1 MFENLKKANYKIFAL
16 KIKKN
21 TGQFPHS
28 KDWIIKNGYP
38 VSTKK
43 LIKLF
48 DGSYNNFRN
57 YCNEPQLKRTQEI
70 SLEWIKTNCVIDENQ
85 CWNWGKA
92 KTNGYGQITYNG
104 KSYLTHR
111 LVYELN
117 NQELPDL
124 LLVRHKCDNKS
135 CCNPEHLEL
144 GTHSDNSNDVI
155 IRKSDYQP
163 KNNASLGHKVD
174 GLNLNEKINFYLLH
188 TIKNN
193 NNCLIS
199 SVLKPHHTG
208 YFYIRFEAK
217 IYTLHRLILSNK
229 LTKNYNNIEIARHV
243 CNNKS
248 CINPEHL
255 IEGSRSDNALD
266 SRELSR
272 QTKLNIEK
280 VREIRNSKLP
290 SKEIDSTYSKLY
302 GVTKSTISNVR
313 RNKTW
318 EDVNAKSI

>member
-1 MFENLKKANYKIFAL
+1 MFENLKKANYKVFAL

-21 TGQFPHS
+21 TGQFPSS
-28 KDWIIKNGYP
+28 KDWVIKNGYP

-48 DGSYNNFRN
+48 DGSYNNFRD

-70 SLEWIKTNCVIDENQ
+70 SLEWFKSYCVIDENQ
-85 CWNWGKA
+85 CWNWNKA
-92 KTNGYGQITYNG
+92 KTNGYGQITSNG
-104 KSYLTHR
+104 KSYLAHR
-111 LVYELN
+111 LAYELSN
-117 NQELPDL
+117 KELPDL

-144 GTHSDNSNDVI
+144 GTHSDNSNDVV

-163 KNNASLGHKVD
+163 KNNANLGYKVAGLSLP
-174 GLNLNEKINFYLLH
+174 EKINFYLLH
-188 TIKNN
+188 TIKND
-193 NNCLIS
+193 NNCYIS
-199 SVLKPHHTG
+199 SVLKAHHTG
-208 YFYIRFEAK
+208 YFYIRFENK

-229 LTKNYNNIEIARHV
+229 LTKNYKDIEIARHV

-255 IEGSRSDNALD
+255 IEGTRKDNALD
-266 SRELSR
+266 SRATNKTS
-272 QTKLNIEK
+272 KLDVEK

-290 SKEIDSTYSKLY
+290 NKEIDSTYSKLY
-302 GVTKSTISNVR
+302 GVTKGTISNVR